1 MSTNKINEMNESNS
15 VTCSVFVASD
25 SFTFWHY
32 ISKERGRGASCDIM
46 GMLPKWPLGNN
57 HVLPGCCGFL
67 PKEG

>member
-1 MSTNKINEMNESNS
+1 MKAI
-15 VTCSVFVASD
+15 VLLVASLLHQTV
-25 SFTFWHY
+25 SHFGI